1 MMNIITEDFVY
12 KIDDKLIAADVKL
25 HARPFCVVIEWMK
38 EKNISG
44 DILDKDIWDPV
55 MMIYK
60 SLYPK
65 GDFSIPSLMVGG
77 VALRDAM
84 YPVYINVGY
93 GSFSID
99 PLKCI
104 DISQSEL
111 EFIFKHYPEQG
122 WRAFYGVCDLWDF
135 GYGIDDLI
143 NMGSPAR
150 ELLRNAQSSAVAT
163 PRILSGTDPDAAV
176 QTACL
181 MAELSIKA
189 SLTHLG
195 WTSNQLKKL
204 SHHLP
209 KLAAE
214 LIKIRPARNDEQLIQ
229 ACSNFPNYVE
239 SRYSSHGMTRL
250 ELMELSMRALFV
262 ASEAIRR
269 ISQRNMAN
277 EIEERPD
284 CPSRPAL

>member
-1 MMNIITEDFVY
+1 MHIITKDFVHR
-12 KIDDKLIAADVKL
+12 IDDKLIAADVAL

-38 EKNISG
+38 EKNITG
-44 DILDKDIWDPV
+44 DILDKGIWEPV
-55 MMIYK
+55 MRIYE

-77 VALRDAM
+77 VALRDVM
-84 YPVYINVGY
+84 YPVHINVGY

-111 EFIFKHYPEQG
+111 EFIFQNYPEQG

-143 NMGSPAR
+143 NMGSPAK
-150 ELLRNAQSSAVAT
+150 ELLCNARSSAVAT

-195 WTSNQLKKL
+195 WTSDQLKKL

-214 LIKIRPARNDEQLIQ
+214 LIKIKPARNDGRLFQ
-229 ACSNFPNYVE
+229 ACANFPNYVE
-239 SRYSSHGMTRL
+239 SRYTSHGMTRL

-277 EIEERPD
+277 EMEERPD